1 MTLRKEHPLHNR
13 RSKSNKMLGLVL
25 GGFVMLVFA
34 ITIAKMTAGHNME
47 AADHVLRP
55 ALTYAK

>member
-1 MTLRKEHPLHNR
+1 MSIKKDHDLHKKR
-13 RSKSNKMLGLVL
+13 GKSNLMLGLVL
-25 GGFVMLVFA
+25 GGFVALVFG

-55 ALTYAK
+55 ALSYAK